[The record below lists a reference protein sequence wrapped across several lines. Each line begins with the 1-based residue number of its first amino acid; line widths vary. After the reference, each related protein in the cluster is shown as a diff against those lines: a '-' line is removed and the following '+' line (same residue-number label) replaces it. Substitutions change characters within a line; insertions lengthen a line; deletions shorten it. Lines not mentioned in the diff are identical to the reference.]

1 MIVGPRA
8 RRLAL
13 KRSPLLRGRGPTDR
27 RDSRRITREHDERGR
42 HEHALARLVVADR
55 ADKRALARFRGEDG
69 LKIEIAVRDVDEQ
82 QAVRRQVSATV
93 SDPAWNSD
101 SSRIAF
107 TSSGGGSMIR
117 SNP

>member
-1 MIVGPRA
+1 MARA
-8 RRLAL
+8 VSPSPPSPSLRLAASASL
-13 KRSPLLRGRGPTDR
+13 PASAASVRTT
-27 RDSRRITREHDERGR
+27 SR
-42 HEHALARLVVADR
+42 LAAS
-55 ADKRALARFRGEDG
+55 
-69 LKIEIAVRDVDEQ
+69 I
-82 QAVRRQVSATV
+82 VRRHVSATV